1 MRLSLKD
8 REEISRGIW
17 ANERFVDIARRINRY
32 EKTHFTYQFHGVC
45 AGNARGI
52 FSSKIGCCSDYTAF
66 SVYCLQK
73 AGYEAGAIKVVS
85 PTGKIYHVVCE
96 YKDNGKLYIMD
107 NSCVSCTPNGI
118 GILEKE
124 KYTNNHRQIG
134 YGYQ

>member
-52 FSSKIGCCSDYTAF
+52 FSSKICCCSDYTAF